1 MDLTASLLVLGLLCL
16 ALLPFAVPGLL
27 EVLLSLAVSSLL
39 VSGALYLGW
48 LPDELWGSLL
58 ALAVLAVITA
68 LVLWKP
74 LRRLQHN
81 DERLQE
87 DKGISDFVGTP
98 LVLAGTTSKSQ
109 ASELLFSGVHWQ
121 VKLDPDSADT
131 ELEAGDSVV
140 ISSAQVGLLL
150 VKKA

>member
-1 MDLTASLLVLGLLCL
+1 MDLTSSLLVLGLVCL

-48 LPDELWGSLL
+48 LPDELWVSLL
-58 ALAVLAVITA
+58 ALALLAVITA

-74 LRRLQHN
+74 LRRLQHS

-98 LVLAGTTSKSQ
+98 LVLAAHTSKTQ

-121 VKLDPDSADT
+121 VKLDPECTDT
-131 ELEAGDSVV
+131 ELGAGDSVV